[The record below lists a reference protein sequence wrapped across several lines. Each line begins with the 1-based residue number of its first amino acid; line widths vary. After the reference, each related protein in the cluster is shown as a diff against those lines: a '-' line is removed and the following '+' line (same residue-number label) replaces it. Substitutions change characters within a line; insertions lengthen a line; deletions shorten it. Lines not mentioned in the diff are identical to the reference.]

1 MQTVYINYV
10 YWYADCVFKYIDCRV
25 FCRVLH
31 NILHNLFSIC
41 SLRMYFLVYFLQV
54 SPPCFLVS
62 SGSCINPRIL
72 AYSYPQVHVCLL
84 VSSHPHILIPS
95 GSCLLVHIC
104 TSLHPHTLRYICACQ
119 HPCILTSLYSEV
131 HLCLLAS
138 LHPHILIY
146 SGACILISS
155 HPHILMSYSQVCVCL
170 LVSSHP
176 HISYP
181 QVHACLLVSLHPH
194 ILRFM
199 CVSFYPCILSS
210 SYAQI
215 RVCLHPT
222 ILISSG
228 PQAYVIC
235 MLIDIVASSHHH
247 SLVS

>member
-1 MQTVYINYV
+1 MFSCIFRFM
-10 YWYADCVFKYIDCRV
+10 CKSSHPC
-25 FCRVLH
+25 
-31 NILHNLFSIC
+31 ILI
-41 SLRMYFLVYFLQV
+41 
-54 SPPCFLVS
+54 S
-62 SGSCINPRIL
+62 SGSCVL
-72 AYSYPQVHVCLL
+72 ACIFA
-84 VSSHPHILIPS
+84 SSHPHTFGFMCACSHLHILAS
-95 GSCLLVHIC
+95 
-104 TSLHPHTLRYICACQ
+104 HTLRFICASW
-119 HPCILTSLYSEV
+119 HPCILTSLYPEV

-138 LHPHILIY
+138 VHPHILIY
-146 SGACILISS
+146 SGARAFGCILISS

-215 RVCLHPT
+215 RVCLHPS

-228 PQAYVIC
+228 P
-235 MLIDIVASSHHH
+235 
-247 SLVS
+247 